1 MGNTGTAILVGAIA
15 VVAMNGPTH
24 AADNCLAGPKGA
36 APKGSHWYYRI
47 DHASK
52 RNCWYVRAEGEKPV
66 ASQSSPVAEA
76 SPQPETPLQPAI
88 ANARAEAS
96 PVDVGQ
102 SNDVALEHAPSAANN
117 GRGSDASAA
126 DSGQSAVASRWLDQ
140 AGADTITGSTP
151 KPDDS
156 AASTNPSAPPATVA
170 PLAAADAR
178 SASAAGPVST
188 LFLVIVGALATAGLL
203 AGAIFRFGGARGR
216 DRQDF
221 GRDQRAPWD
230 SIDVGATIG
239 SPPLATEAAA
249 PQTRPARER
258 QEAVIPD
265 EIVQLLS
272 RLSKE
277 AVA

>member
-1 MGNTGTAILVGAIA
+1 
-15 VVAMNGPTH
+15 
-24 AADNCLAGPKGA
+24 
-36 APKGSHWYYRI
+36 
-47 DHASK
+47 
-52 RNCWYVRAEGEKPV
+52 
-66 ASQSSPVAEA
+66 
-76 SPQPETPLQPAI
+76 
-88 ANARAEAS
+88 
-96 PVDVGQ
+96 VDVGQ
-102 SNDVALEHAPSAANN
+102 SNDVAVERAPSAANN
-117 GRGSDASAA
+117 GQGSDASAA
-126 DSGQSAVASRWLDQ
+126 DSGQPAVASRWLDQ

-151 KPDDS
+151 KPDDP
-156 AASTNPSAPPATVA
+156 AASMNPSAPSVAAT

-188 LFLVIVGALATAGLL
+188 LFLVIVGALAIAGVL
-203 AGAIFRFGGARGR
+203 AAAIFRFGSARGR

-239 SPPLATEAAA
+239 SPPLATEAAV
-249 PQTRPARER
+249 PQTGPARER

-277 AVA
+277 AAA